1 MHVHT
6 CLITLIQEGNN
17 KQVPKNSGSGSSTLE
32 SFIPRVMSSHTS
44 ALEQCLPFTWEARQS
59 RLLVCKLHLHLGH
72 FLSLYS
78 PGPGEDPSGK
88 AGERPL
94 PGTLPTPP
102 CVGLCC
108 NRVLPK
114 VTGPQPCG
122 PPAGRCR
129 EEDTQMLLWWTALR
143 QRQDCPV
150 RRLLEL
156 TQGYTVSRVKASSD
170 HQPGNRTS
178 TDG

>member
-1 MHVHT
+1 
-6 CLITLIQEGNN
+6 
-17 KQVPKNSGSGSSTLE
+17 
-32 SFIPRVMSSHTS
+32 MSSHTS
-44 ALEQCLPFTWEARQS
+44 ALEQRFPSTSEARWCWLLAGS
-59 RLLVCKLHLHLGH
+59 RTYTLYH
-72 FLSLYS
+72 FLSPYS
-78 PGPGEDPSGK
+78 PGPGGDPSGK
-88 AGERPL
+88 AGARQL
-94 PGTLPTPP
+94 PGTLPRPP

-114 VTGPQPCG
+114 GTGPQPCG

-129 EEDTQMLLWWTALR
+129 EKGTQMLLWWAARR
-143 QRQDCPV
+143 QGQDCPL

-170 HQPGNRTS
+170 HQPGNWVSRVCTS